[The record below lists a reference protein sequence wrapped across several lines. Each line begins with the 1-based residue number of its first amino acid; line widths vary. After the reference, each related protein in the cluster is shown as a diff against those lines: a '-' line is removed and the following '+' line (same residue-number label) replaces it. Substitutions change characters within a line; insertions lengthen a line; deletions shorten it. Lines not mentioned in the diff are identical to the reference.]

1 MSQTYRF
8 TRKEL
13 KDQKASDFKHD
24 DYIKVSRYII
34 WIRYNNEEITHYDT
48 PALLSWVEDANT
60 HKFIGCTPGAGRP
73 YYIDDFLG
81 R

>member
-1 MSQTYRF
+1 MKIYRF

-13 KDQKASDFKHD
+13 KQKKASDFKHND
-24 DYIKVSRYII
+24 VIYVSIYII
-34 WIRYNNEEITHYDT
+34 YIRYKSKENSSIYST
-48 PALLSWVEDANT
+48 PSLCSFHERRDF
-60 HKFIGCTPGAGRP
+60 KPCGCTPGVDRP